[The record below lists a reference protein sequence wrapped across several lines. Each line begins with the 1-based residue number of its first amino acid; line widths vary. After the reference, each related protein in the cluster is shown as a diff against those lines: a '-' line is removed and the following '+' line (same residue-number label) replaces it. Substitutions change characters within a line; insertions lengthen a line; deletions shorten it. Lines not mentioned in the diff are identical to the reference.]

1 MTDALTKL
9 KERINT
15 AKDQSEYDLMIK
27 EYANERLK
35 ELEDYAKNEAN
46 YQHPVVVSEPIGITL
61 SKEEEEI
68 YKAFITGEQHE

>member
-27 EYANERLK
+27 DYANERLK
-35 ELEDYAKNEAN
+35 ELEDYAKNQAN

-61 SKEEEEI
+61 SKEEAEKF
-68 YKAFITGEQHE
+68 KAFIAGGQHD